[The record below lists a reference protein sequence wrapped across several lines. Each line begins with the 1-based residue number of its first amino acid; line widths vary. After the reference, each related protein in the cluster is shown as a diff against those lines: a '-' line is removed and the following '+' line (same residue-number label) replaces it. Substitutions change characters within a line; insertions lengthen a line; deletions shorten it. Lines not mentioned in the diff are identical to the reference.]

1 MHQQPSSAE
10 AAEDRPGLVARA
22 ALRLTA
28 WTERWIPDAFIFA
41 LLATVLVFA
50 AALIWTPSTPF
61 QVIDSWGNGFWD
73 LIPFTLQMSLIIITG
88 HVLATSAP
96 MRKAIRA
103 IAGWAATPRGAVALV
118 TFFALVTSWFNWGFS
133 LIFSAVLAREVARRV
148 AGVDY
153 RALAAASLLGI
164 GSIWA
169 QGLSGSAALQMATPG
184 ALQPQI
190 REIVAAGGV
199 VPGGIIPFKDTIFLW
214 QSLASV
220 VIEIIVVVLV
230 MWLATPPAAKAKTAR
245 ALGIELAESDA
256 EPRTQ
261 DSGPRTQD
269 SGPRPPGAWLE
280 HSPLL
285 NILIVAMG
293 AVYLF
298 RYFDRAAE
306 PLNALSVNI
315 INFSFLMIGILLHRT
330 PARLMHAV
338 AAATPAVWGVI
349 LQFPFYAGIAAIIT
363 TTHLNERLANAF
375 VSISSPYTF
384 PAVVAIYSAVLGVFV
399 PSGGSKWVIEA
410 PYVMAAA
417 HELKVHLGWVVASYD
432 LGEAIAN
439 LLQPFWMLPTLGML
453 GLRARDVMGYTFIV
467 ALALFPLVI
476 LLVTL
481 LGATLSYPL

>member
-1 MHQQPSSAE
+1 MDEQ
-10 AAEDRPGLVARA
+10 PGLVARA

-41 LLATVLVFA
+41 LLATVLVFI
-50 AALIWTPSTPF
+50 AALLWTPSSAG
-61 QVIDSWGNGFWD
+61 QVVDAWGGGFWD

-96 MRKAIRA
+96 MGKAIRA
-103 IAGWAATPRGAVALV
+103 IAGWASTPRGAVALV
-118 TFFALVTSWFNWGFS
+118 TFFALFTSWFNWGFS
-133 LIFSAVLAREVARRV
+133 LIFSAVLAKEVARRV
-148 AGVDY
+148 EGVDY

-190 REIVAAGGV
+190 RDIVAANGL
-199 VPGGIIPFKDTIFLW
+199 VPGGMIPFRDTIFLW
-214 QSLASV
+214 QSVVSV
-220 VIEIIVVVLV
+220 LVEIVVVVLV
-230 MWLATPPAAKAKTAR
+230 MWLATPPAAKAKTA
-245 ALGIELAESDA
+245 AMLGIDLGERVHSTSPKSQA
-256 EPRTQ
+256 P
-261 DSGPRTQD
+261 GPI
-269 SGPRPPGAWLE
+269 PPGAWLE
-280 HSPLL
+280 HSP
-285 NILIVAMG
+285 ILSVIVAAMG
-293 AVYLF
+293 AAFLF
-298 RYFDRAAE
+298 RYFGRAAE

-330 PARLMHAV
+330 PARLMQAV
-338 AAATPAVWGVI
+338 ANATPAVWGVI

-375 VSISSPYTF
+375 VSISSPYSF

-439 LLQPFWMLPTLGML
+439 LLQPFWMLPTLGMF

-467 ALALFPLVI
+467 ALALIPVVI

>member
-1 MHQQPSSAE
+1 ME
-10 AAEDRPGLVARA
+10 ERPGLVARA

-50 AALIWTPSTPF
+50 AALIWTPSTTG
-61 QVIDSWGNGFWD
+61 QVIDAWGGGFWD

-96 MRKAIRA
+96 MRAAIRS
-103 IAGWAATPRGAVALV
+103 IAGWASTPRGAVALV
-118 TFFALVTSWFNWGFS
+118 TFFAMFTSWFNWGFS
-133 LIFSAVLAREVARRV
+133 LIFSAVLAKEVARRV
-148 AGVDY
+148 NGVDY

-190 REIVAAGGV
+190 REIVAAGGL
-199 VPGGIIPFKDTIFLW
+199 VPGGMIPFRNTIFLW

-220 VIEIIVVVLV
+220 AIEIVVVVLV
-230 MWLATPPAAKAKTAR
+230 MWLATPPPNKAKTAA
-245 ALGIELAESDA
+245 ALGVDLRDA
-256 EPRTQ
+256 EPASPKPQ
-261 DSGPRTQD
+261 VPSPL
-269 SGPRPPGAWLE
+269 PPGQLLE
-280 HSPLL
+280 HSPVL
-285 NILIVAMG
+285 NVVIVLMG
-293 AVYLF
+293 VAFLF
-298 RYFDRAAE
+298 RYFQRAPE
-306 PLNALSVNI
+306 PLNALTVNI
-315 INFSFLMIGILLHRT
+315 LNFAFLMIGILLHRT
-330 PARLMHAV
+330 PARLMRAV
-338 AAATPAVWGVI
+338 ANATPAVWGVV

-375 VSISSPYTF
+375 VSISTQQSF

-417 HELKVHLGWVVASYD
+417 HELKVHLGWIVASYD
-432 LGEAIAN
+432 LGEALAN

-467 ALALFPLVI
+467 ALALAPVVL

-481 LGATLSYPL
+481 LGATLPYPL

>member
-1 MHQQPSSAE
+1 MTTKAD
-10 AAEDRPGLVARA
+10 ADAGLVARA

-41 LLATVLVFA
+41 LLATIIVFV
-50 AALIWTPSTPF
+50 AALVWTPSSAG
-61 QVIDSWGNGFWD
+61 QVVDAWGGGFWD

-96 MRKAIRA
+96 MGAAIRA
-103 IAGWAATPRGAVALV
+103 IAAWPRTPKGAVALV
-118 TFFALVTSWFNWGFS
+118 TFFALFTSWFNWGFS
-133 LIFSAVLAREVARRV
+133 LIFSAVLAKAVARRV
-148 AGVDY
+148 EGVDY
-153 RALAAASLLGI
+153 RALGAASMLGL

-184 ALQPQI
+184 AVQPQI
-190 REIVAAGGV
+190 RDIVAAGGL
-199 VPGGIIPFKDTIFLW
+199 VPGGMIPFAHTIFLW
-214 QSLASV
+214 QSFASV
-220 VIEIIVVVLV
+220 AIEIVIVVAV
-230 MWLATPPAAKAKTAR
+230 MWLATPPAAKAKTA
-245 ALGIELAESDA
+245 ALLGVDLSEPFDSPAAASAARLAQGE
-256 EPRTQ
+256 RLT
-261 DSGPRTQD
+261 
-269 SGPRPPGAWLE
+269 PGARLE
-280 HSPLL
+280 HSPIL
-285 NILIVAMG
+285 NILIVLMG
-293 AVYLF
+293 ATFLF
-298 RYFDRAAE
+298 RYFGRAAD
-306 PLNALSVNI
+306 PINALSVNI
-315 INFSFLMIGILLHRT
+315 INFSFLMVGILLHRT

-338 AAATPAVWGVI
+338 SAATPAVWGVI

-363 TTHLNERLANAF
+363 ATHLNERLANAF
-375 VSISSPYTF
+375 VSVSTQYSF
-384 PAVVAIYSAVLGVFV
+384 PAVVALYSAVLGVFV

-467 ALALFPLVI
+467 ALVLTPVVI

-481 LGATLSYPL
+481 LGATLPYPL

>member
-1 MHQQPSSAE
+1 MDEHPT
-10 AAEDRPGLVARA
+10 LVARA

-41 LLATVLVFA
+41 LLATIVVFVA
-50 AALIWTPSTPF
+50 AIVWTPSSPL
-61 QVIDSWGNGFWD
+61 QVIDAWGNGFWD
-73 LIPFTLQMSLIIITG
+73 LITFTLQMSLIIITG
-88 HVLATSAP
+88 HVLATSPP
-96 MRKAIRA
+96 MGRAIRA
-103 IAGWAATPRGAVALV
+103 IASWPSTPRGAVALV
-118 TFFALVTSWFNWGFS
+118 AFFAMFSSWFNWGFS
-133 LIFSAVLAREVARRV
+133 LIFSAVLARAVARRV
-148 AGVDY
+148 SGVDY

-190 REIVAAGGV
+190 REIVAAGGI
-199 VPGGIIPFKDTIFLW
+199 VPGGIIPFRDTIFLW
-214 QSLASV
+214 QSLVSV
-220 VIEIIVVVLV
+220 VIEMIVVTLV
-230 MWLATPPAAKAKTAR
+230 MWLATPPAATAKTAA
-245 ALGIELAESDA
+245 ALGIDLGADELQA
-256 EPRTQ
+256 
-261 DSGPRTQD
+261 
-269 SGPRPPGAWLE
+269 PRPTQAPTPGAWLE

-285 NILIVAMG
+285 SMVIVAFG
-293 AVYLF
+293 ALYLG
-298 RYFDRAAE
+298 RYFNRAPE
-306 PLNALSVNI
+306 PLNAITINTL
-315 INFSFLMIGILLHRT
+315 NFSFLIVGVMLHRT

-338 AAATPAVWGVI
+338 QGAVPAVWGVV

-375 VSISSPYTF
+375 VSISSPQSF

-410 PYVMAAA
+410 PYVIAAA
-417 HELKVHLGWVVASYD
+417 HELKVHLGWVVASPRSY
-432 LGEAIAN
+432 EAIAN

-467 ALALFPLVI
+467 ALVLAPVVL

-481 LGATLSYPL
+481 LGATLRYPL